1 MQYRVL
7 ILLISLQFLSCDNSV
22 ERVKPKK
29 STLVESVY
37 ASALVQPDS
46 LYEVYSSV
54 AGILDKQFVNEGDTV
69 SYGSSLFLIFNKTPA
84 LNRENAKINLQQAR
98 EEYNGSAAILDGL
111 LKEILTAAL
120 KLQNDSINFKRQERL
135 WEQEIGSKAEY
146 DIKKLNYELSMNNLN
161 VIQNRYARTKNE
173 LKNRV
178 VQAGNNY
185 EAAIVSAKDF
195 TITSK
200 INGRVYAIYKN
211 IGEIITTQEPL
222 ASIGSADTFLIE
234 LLVDEIDIVK
244 LNTKQKVIIKL
255 DAYPEEIFEGK
266 VHKIYPQKD
275 ERSQTFMVEAI
286 FEMAPVKLYPGLA
299 GEANI
304 IVSEKENTLTI
315 PLEYLMKNNTVN
327 TDDGPVKV
335 TIGTKNLEEVE
346 ILAGI
351 DENTEILKPEE

>member
-1 MQYRVL
+1 MQHRIL
-7 ILLISLQFLSCDNSV
+7 ILLISLQILSCGNSV
-22 ERVKPKK
+22 ESVKPKI

-46 LYEVYSSV
+46 LYAAYSSV

-69 SYGSSLFLIFNKTPA
+69 LNGSSLFQIFNKTPE

-98 EEYNGSAAILDGL
+98 EEYNGSAAILNGL
-111 LKEILTAAL
+111 QKEILTAEL
-120 KLQNDSINFKRQERL
+120 KLINDSINFKRQERL
-135 WEQEIGSKAEY
+135 WKQEIGSKAEY
-146 DIKKLNYELSMNNLN
+146 DIKKLNYELSLNNLN
-161 VIQNRYARTKNE
+161 VLQNKYARTKNE

-178 VQAGNNY
+178 MQAGNAY
-185 EAAIVSAKDF
+185 EAAIVSTKDF

-211 IGEIITTQEPL
+211 IGEIITTLEPL
-222 ASIGSADTFLIE
+222 ASIGSADTFLVE

-266 VHKIYPQKD
+266 IYKIYPKKD
-275 ERSQTFMVEAI
+275 ERSQTFKVEAI
-286 FEMAPVKLYPGLA
+286 FNIAPVKLYPGLA

-327 TDDGPVKV
+327 TDDGPVSV
-335 TIGTKNLEEVE
+335 TIGAKNLKEVE

>member
-1 MQYRVL
+1 
-7 ILLISLQFLSCDNSV
+7 LSCGNGV
-22 ERVKPKK
+22 ESVKPKI

-46 LYEVYSSV
+46 LYAVYSSV

-69 SYGSSLFLIFNKTPA
+69 LNGNSLFQIFNKTPA

-98 EEYNGSAAILDGL
+98 EEYNGNAAILDGL
-111 LKEILTAAL
+111 QKEILTAEL
-120 KLQNDSINFKRQERL
+120 KLQNDSINFQRQDRL
-135 WEQEIGSKAEY
+135 WKQEIGSKAEY
-146 DIKKLNYELSMNNLN
+146 DIKKLNYELSLNTLN
-161 VIQNRYARTKNE
+161 VLQNKYARTKNE

-178 VQAGNNY
+178 MQASNAY
-185 EAAIVSAKDF
+185 EAAIVSTKDF

-211 IGEIITTQEPL
+211 IGELITTLEPL
-222 ASIGSADTFLIE
+222 ASIGSADTFLVE

-266 VHKIYPQKD
+266 VYKIYPKKD
-275 ERSQTFMVEAI
+275 ERSQTFKVEAI
-286 FEMAPVKLYPGLA
+286 FDRAPIKLYPGLA

-304 IVSEKENTLTI
+304 IVSVKENTLTI
-315 PLEYLMKNNTVN
+315 PLEYLMKNSTVN
-327 TDDGPVKV
+327 TDDGPVHV
-335 TIGTKNLEEVE
+335 TIGAKNLKEVE